1 MEKSAAFEAGIAD
14 SMQKTALTQRGIMK
28 ALARSKA
35 KPERLLEWGSKME
48 KKHLGRL
55 QGTEL
60 GKHYKDPDEWIHK
73 VPKGMSQA
81 GYEAAQKHVGQTG
94 FAGRQ
99 ATELAHMRKP
109 NVLESARAQ
118 HQATAAAKAKP
129 VTIKMSSF
137 EAGFVDAMEKAAFL
151 GAAARGFGALAGGA
165 RTGAG
170 NIARSMQSGLT
181 RSPAMG
187 GIPETQLS
195 QFMQQSALGAQGA
208 ARAPSAGAQAISRAA
223 APAPASQAAQA
234 AKTQAAQ
241 AVKPQGVRPSE
252 ARAVR
257 MQQQRS
263 SPFTKNPG
271 VATGP

>member
-1 MEKSAAFEAGIAD
+1 MPSGTPGLRRSLRPEAKKSAAFEAGIAD

-118 HQATAAAKAKP
+118 HQATAAQIERDHRELVAPLQVQAEP
-129 VTIKMSSF
+129 LSPEQRQQLARVD
-137 EAGFVDAMEKAAFL
+137 EQAG
-151 GAAARGFGALAGGA
+151 
-165 RTGAG
+165 
-170 NIARSMQSGLT
+170 
-181 RSPAMG
+181 
-187 GIPETQLS
+187 QLK
-195 QFMQQSALGAQGA
+195 LA
-208 ARAPSAGAQAISRAA
+208 ARARLQAQ
-223 APAPASQAAQA
+223 
-234 AKTQAAQ
+234 
-241 AVKPQGVRPSE
+241 
-252 ARAVR
+252 
-257 MQQQRS
+257 
-263 SPFTKNPG
+263 
-271 VATGP
+271 